1 MRVNELKRL
10 LASYGCYELSPGK
23 EHDVWCSPISG
34 ARIRIPRH
42 QSREVPAN
50 QIVLIM
56 KVLAI
61 VEKGSDGL
69 FSVYS
74 DAHIGKSYFG
84 GFGNSV
90 SEAKDD
96 FVVSVKEA
104 ISEERREGHKV
115 PVFEDIIITY
125 KYDLPSFFNCF
136 DFINV
141 SRFAE
146 FAGINESKMR
156 AYKSGVAFPGEKTTA
171 KILKAI
177 QHIGVVFTS
186 VSL

>member
-1 MRVNELKRL
+1 
-10 LASYGCYELSPGK
+10 
-23 EHDVWCSPISG
+23 
-34 ARIRIPRH
+34 
-42 QSREVPAN
+42 
-50 QIVLIM
+50 M
-56 KVLAI
+56 KILAI

-84 GFGNSV
+84 GFGDSV
-90 SEAKDD
+90 SAAKDD

-104 ISEERREGHKV
+104 ISEESQKGHTV
-115 PVFEDIIITY
+115 PGFEDITITY

-156 AYKSGVAFPGEKTTA
+156 AYKSGISYPGEKTTA

-177 QHIGVVFTS
+177 QHIGSEFIS
-186 VSL
+186 ISL